1 MNWYK
6 GLFAAL
12 ALTLTPAV
20 SAQEVSA
27 QEISTPE
34 VLPKQNAVDMALEYN
49 YDILVSYNDLEAAK
63 NNASIY
69 NSGFL
74 PSVFANGGAAY
85 DDNTS
90 ETAFQDGTV
99 QDDIETTSTNLNAS
113 VGVDYLLFDGLGRK
127 YNYKRLQE
135 EYNISEIRVRQVIE
149 NTLLDLLIA
158 YYDVA
163 RLTENKY
170 NLEQSLAISKSQYL
184 REEYGYQYGQKT
196 QLDVLNTQVN
206 VNIDS
211 INLLNIQRE
220 LANAK
225 RDLNVILGRDVNLDF
240 QVDTTVGYAINLTY
254 DNMMNSA
261 KVNNTQLLQAERN
274 VTLSDYDLKIN
285 KSSWIPNVGVN
296 GAYAWSDLDQES
308 NIQNPFAFAG
318 RTARGI
324 QAGLNVSWNIFDGGL
339 TKTRVRN
346 AKIAIENSN
355 IQRELIEKDL
365 ERNVA
370 NAWETYQNSLFI
382 LEAERKNVETNKR
395 NFERS
400 EEQFKLGQ
408 IINVELRLAQVNF
421 LNAVNSYNEAKYTA
435 KVAELRLLQ
444 LAGNL
449 IGADY

>member
-1 MNWYK
+1 MNSTK
-6 GLFAAL
+6 FIFALVLLLSFGARG
-12 ALTLTPAV
+12 
-20 SAQEVSA
+20 Q
-27 QEISTPE
+27 E
-34 VLPKQNAVDMALEYN
+34 VLPKQGAVDIALENN
-49 YDILVSYNDLEAAK
+49 YDILVSNNELEAAK
-63 NNASIY
+63 NSSSVF
-69 NSGFL
+69 NSGYL
-74 PSVFANGGAAY
+74 PSVFAQGGANY
-85 DDNTS
+85 DENDS
-90 ETAFQDGTV
+90 QIEFVDGRV
-99 QDDIETTSTNLNAS
+99 QDNIETTTTNLNAS
-113 VGVDYLLFDGLGRK
+113 VGLDYTIFDGLGRR

-135 EYNISEIRVRQVIE
+135 QYNISEIRVRQVIE
-149 NTLLDLLIA
+149 NTLLELLA
-158 YYDVA
+158 SYYDVA

-184 REEYGYQYGQKT
+184 REKYGYQYGQKT
-196 QLDVLNTQVN
+196 QLDVLNTEVN

-225 RDLNVILGRDVNLDF
+225 RDLNVILGRDVNIDF
-240 QVDTTVGYAINLTY
+240 EVDTTVTYALDLTLE
-254 DNMMNSA
+254 NMLASA
-261 KVNNTQLLQAERN
+261 KERNTLLLQAEKN

-285 KSSWIPNVGVN
+285 QSAWIPSVGVN
-296 GAYAWSDLDQES
+296 GAYSWNDLDQS
-308 NIQNPFAFAG
+308 TNLDNPFAFAG
-318 RTARGI
+318 RTATGI
-324 QAGLNVSWNIFDGGL
+324 SAGVSVFWNIFDGGS
-339 TKTRVRN
+339 TKTRIQN
-346 AKIAIENSN
+346 AKIAIDNSN
-355 IQRELIEKDL
+355 IQKELVEKDL

-421 LNAVNSYNEAKYTA
+421 LNAVNSFNQAKYTA

-444 LAGNL
+444 LAGRL